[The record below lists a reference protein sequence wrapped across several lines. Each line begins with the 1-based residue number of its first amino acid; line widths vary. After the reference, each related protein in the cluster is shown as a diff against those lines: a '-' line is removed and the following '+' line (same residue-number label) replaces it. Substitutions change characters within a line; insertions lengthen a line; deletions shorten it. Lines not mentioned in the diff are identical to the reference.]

1 MNDQATINIPSLK
14 ANAASSGSSES
25 TDIERVHETM
35 HPTEPK
41 QLPSAQCHPTHDLVA
56 LKAAAQGKR
65 TRKARAHSQTGPKT
79 PQGKVR
85 AAQTALRAG
94 LFVARALNHDE
105 AQKLHTTR
113 QAIYALTQGSDIDQH
128 PLLFSLVEGIAQ
140 IQMRIA
146 RVQAVEAEA
155 LNVWYAHKDIRKRFC
170 VAAGLLSIGDDIPP
184 DWYFEESMA
193 PAKLKAMRMRE
204 ILSQAHSLTE
214 ALNPEEVLE
223 KSADLSIL
231 RAYLHEQWAQS
242 GQALFTTLSQ
252 AFETRTT
259 HETVRALLRW
269 LDEHDHWTLSWADH
283 HESYSAIVARL
294 KAEVQS
300 EILTEPGRQKLL
312 TALERQL
319 VQRIALFEQMRTRAW
334 APEALTA

>member
-1 MNDQATINIPSLK
+1 MKDQAKMNVPSLK
-14 ANAASSGSSES
+14 ATAASSGSSES
-25 TDIERVHETM
+25 TDFELVHENM
-35 HPTEPK
+35 HPTETEHAT
-41 QLPSAQCHPTHDLVA
+41 SAQANPRHDLVS
-56 LKAAAQGKR
+56 LKACPQGKR
-65 TRKARAHSQTGPKT
+65 TRKATAHSQSGPKT
-79 PQGKVR
+79 PKGKAR
-85 AAQTALRAG
+85 AAQNALRGG
-94 LFVARALNHDE
+94 LFVARAVNDDE
-105 AQKLHTTR
+105 AQKLQSTR
-113 QAIYALTQGSDIDQH
+113 QAIYALTEGSDIDQH

-193 PAKLKAMRMRE
+193 PAKLKAMHMRE
-204 ILSQAHSLTE
+204 ILSQAQSLAE
-214 ALNPEEVLE
+214 ALNPEEALE
-223 KSADLSIL
+223 TSADLSIL
-231 RAYLHEQWAQS
+231 RSYLLEQWAQAD
-242 GQALFTTLSQ
+242 QALFTTLSQ
-252 AFETRTT
+252 AFETRSP

-334 APEALTA
+334 SPEALTA